1 MHQLKY
7 RLFLNYKIHLLN
19 KCRYDH
25 FIFRLPVTKVVIR
38 GAKTNAFYDNNNTAE
53 MQTSPTAAI
62 EDTSTSP
69 SHDIDNR
76 LKTLQIQSR
85 S

>member
-1 MHQLKY
+1 M
-7 RLFLNYKIHLLN
+7 
-19 KCRYDH
+19 
-25 FIFRLPVTKVVIR
+25 VIR
-38 GAKTNAFYDNNNTAE
+38 GTKTNAFYDNNNTAE